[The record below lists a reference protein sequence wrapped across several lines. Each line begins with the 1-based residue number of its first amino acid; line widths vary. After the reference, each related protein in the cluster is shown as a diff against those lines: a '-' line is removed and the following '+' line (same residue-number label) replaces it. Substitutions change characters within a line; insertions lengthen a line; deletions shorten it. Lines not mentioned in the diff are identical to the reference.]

1 MCINKAMKPPKDI
14 EKYQGHY
21 DESKLG
27 SKLPRVARKAGSKLV
42 YCVLLLYYVLRSKT
56 VSNADKTKIY
66 GALGYF
72 LLPLDILPDFIPLA
86 GYTDDLT
93 AVLWALHTVWK
104 NITPEIKAQAA
115 AKTREWFG
123 DFDAGTVDE
132 QMGQ

>member
-1 MCINKAMKPPKDI
+1 MKPPKDI
-14 EKYQGHY
+14 EKYQEHY

-42 YCVLLLYYVLRSKT
+42 YSVLLLYYVLRSKT
-56 VSNADKTKIY
+56 VSNADKAKIY

-72 LLPLDILPDFIPLA
+72 LLPLDILPDFLPLA

-115 AKTREWFG
+115 AKTREWLG
-123 DFDAGTVDE
+123 AFDSSEVDGE
-132 QMGQ
+132 MK

>member
-1 MCINKAMKPPKDI
+1 MKNV
-14 EKYQGHY
+14 EKYQKHY
-21 DESKLG
+21 SEGKFG
-27 SKLPRVARKAGSKLV
+27 TRLPKIARKAGSKLV
-42 YCVLLLYYVLRSKT
+42 YCVLLLYYVLRSPA

-86 GYTDDLT
+86 GFTDDLS

-104 NITPEIKAQAA
+104 NITPEIRILAA

-123 DFDAGTVDE
+123 DFDENSIDE
-132 QMGQ
+132 QINPME

>member
-1 MCINKAMKPPKDI
+1 MKAPKDI
-14 EKYQGHY
+14 EKYQEHY
-21 DESKLG
+21 DEGKFG
-27 SKLPRVARKAGSKLV
+27 SKLPKVARKAGSKLV
-42 YCVLLLYYVLRSKT
+42 YAVLLLYYVLRSKT
-56 VSNADKTKIY
+56 VSNADKSKIY

-93 AVLWALHTVWK
+93 AVIWALHTVWK

-123 DFDAGTVDE
+123 DFDQAAADDQLSE
-132 QMGQ
+132 

>member
-1 MCINKAMKPPKDI
+1 MKAPKNI
-14 EKYQGHY
+14 EKYRDHY
-21 DESKLG
+21 SEKSFG
-27 SKLPRVARKAGSKLV
+27 SKLPKVARKAGSKLV
-42 YCVLLLYYVLRSKT
+42 YAVLLLYYVLRSKT
-56 VSNADKTKIY
+56 VSTADKSKIY

-93 AVLWALHTVWK
+93 AVIWALHTVWK

-123 DFDAGTVDE
+123 DFDQAAADE
-132 QMGQ
+132 QLGE

>member
-1 MCINKAMKPPKDI
+1 MKPPKDI
-14 EKYQGHY
+14 EKYQTHY

-27 SKLPRVARKAGSKLV
+27 SKLRRVARRAGSKLV

-56 VSNADKTKIY
+56 VSRADKTKIY

-93 AVLWALHTVWK
+93 AVLWVLHTVWK
-104 NITPEIKAQAA
+104 NITPEIKSQAA
-115 AKTREWFG
+115 VKTREWFG
-123 DFDAGTVDE
+123 SFDQGAVDE
-132 QMGQ
+132 QISNKKDR